1 MLWLRKFT
9 GKKWVRLL
17 RCLDVPIMM
26 KFVWLALSL
35 SLVFVISPE
44 ISLRQSPNC
53 LTERSVSAV
62 DKDMYTWVSSAYTWW
77 SNLWLWIRELIVQV
91 IVVLLFGEN
100 PQAVAYSAQIKSP
113 PPTTHRGA
121 VRNDG
126 AEIHGGGSLPECF
139 TSSEGSLTSP
149 FI

>member
-1 MLWLRKFT
+1 M
-9 GKKWVRLL
+9 
-17 RCLDVPIMM
+17 
-26 KFVWLALSL
+26 
-35 SLVFVISPE
+35 
-44 ISLRQSPNC
+44 
-53 LTERSVSAV
+53 
-62 DKDMYTWVSSAYTWW
+62 
-77 SNLWLWIRELIVQV
+77 QV

-113 PPTTHRGA
+113 PPTTHSGA

-149 FI
+149 FIINNPVETAAPFNVVSHLRCSEPRN